1 MAIFKGNDHEFKE
14 RNMGKDRLVVI
25 GGVAAGM
32 SAASSFKR
40 LRPDS
45 EAVVLERDYFI
56 SYGACSLPYYVS
68 DDVKDVNQLIS
79 LTPKVA
85 TEDRGID
92 VRTRHEVT
100 DIDLEKKQVHVKN
113 LETNESS
120 AMGYDKLVIA
130 TGGLP
135 IRPPLPGIDLDHVF
149 TIRTLLDGIAI
160 KKFIDD
166 WGAFEVCVGSPEC
179 LYVNRYG
186 DEKRAMKAVIVGGG
200 YIGMEMCESLR
211 KRGVEVTVIEKMDRV
226 LGTMDTEITT
236 IVEEKLLAEGVKLF
250 KDTSVEGFKG
260 LKGKVQRVVTDKG
273 EFDADFVLLAI
284 GARPN
289 SEIAKKAGIAMGVAG
304 AIQVDE
310 YMRTN
315 VPDVFAAGDCAEAM
329 HLVTGKKAY
338 IALGTTANK
347 QGRLAGEN
355 AAGLNK
361 QFDGIVGT
369 AVTKIFDLEVAR
381 TGLSS
386 VDAKRE
392 GLTFIASSI
401 KGWSRSKAYP
411 AGKRMTVLYTVE
423 EGTGRL
429 LGAQMVG
436 QEGVA
441 HRIDTLAACLY
452 GRMTIDDVAR
462 LDLGYA
468 PPFATVWDPIL
479 VAANVAL
486 KKMKKGEST
495 LFD

>member
-1 MAIFKGNDHEFKE
+1 
-14 RNMGKDRLVVI
+14 MGTERLVVI

-32 SAASSFKR
+32 SAASSYRR
-40 LRPDS
+40 LKPGA
-45 EAVVLERDYFI
+45 EAIVLERDYFI

-68 DDVKDVNQLIS
+68 DVVKDFNQLIS

-100 DIDLEKKQVHVKN
+100 DIDLEKKQVHGKDLEKN
-113 LETNESS
+113 ETFIL
-120 AMGYDKLVIA
+120 GYDKLIIT

-135 IRPPLPGIDLDHVF
+135 IKPPLPGIDLDHVF

-166 WGAFEVCVGSPEC
+166 WGVFEVCVGSPEC
-179 LYVNRYG
+179 LYINRYG
-186 DEKRAMKAVIVGGG
+186 DEKRTMKAVIVGGG
-200 YIGMEMCESLR
+200 YIGMEMCESFR
-211 KRGVEVTVIEKMDRV
+211 KRGLEVAVIEKMDRV
-226 LGTMDTEITT
+226 LGSMDTEITS
-236 IVEEKLLAEGVKLF
+236 IVEEKLKNEGVKLY
-250 KDTSVEGFKG
+250 KGTSVEGFKG
-260 LKGKVQRVVTDKG
+260 AKGKVQKVITEKG
-273 EFDADFVLLAI
+273 EFDADLVLLAI

-289 SEIAKKAGIAMGVAG
+289 SELAKKAGIALGVAG

-315 VPDVFAAGDCAEAM
+315 MSDVFAAGDCAEAM

-361 QFDGIVGT
+361 KFDGIVGT

-386 VDAKRE
+386 IDAQRE
-392 GLTFIASSI
+392 GLKFFTSAIQ
-401 KGWSRSKAYP
+401 GWSRSKAYP
-411 AGKRMTVLYTVE
+411 AGKRMTVLYAVE

-429 LGAQMVG
+429 LGTQMVG

-452 GRMTIDDVAR
+452 GRMTIEDVAS

-486 KKMKKGEST
+486 KKMKR
-495 LFD
+495 D

>member
-1 MAIFKGNDHEFKE
+1 
-14 RNMGKDRLVVI
+14 MGSERLVVI

-32 SAASSFKR
+32 SAASSYRR
-40 LRPDS
+40 LKPAA
-45 EAVVLERDYFI
+45 EAIVLERDYFI

-68 DDVKDVNQLIS
+68 DDVKDFNQLIS

-85 TEDRGID
+85 IEERGID

-100 DIDLEKKQVHVKN
+100 DIDLEKKQVYGKN
-113 LETNESS
+113 LEKNETFTL
-120 AMGYDKLVIA
+120 GYDKLVIT

-135 IRPPLPGIDLDHVF
+135 IKPPLPGIDLDHVF

-160 KKFIDD
+160 KKFVDD

-179 LYVNRYG
+179 LYINRYG
-186 DEKRAMKAVIVGGG
+186 DEKRIMKAVIVGGG
-200 YIGMEMCESLR
+200 YIGMEMCESFR
-211 KRGVEVTVIEKMDRV
+211 KRGLEVAVIEKMDRV
-226 LGTMDTEITT
+226 LGTMDTEITS
-236 IVEEKLLAEGVKLF
+236 IVEEKLKDEGVKLY
-250 KDTSVEGFKG
+250 KGTSVEGFKG
-260 LKGKVQRVVTDKG
+260 SKGKVEKVVTDKG
-273 EFDADFVLLAI
+273 EFDADLVLLAI

-289 SEIAKKAGIAMGVAG
+289 SELAKKAGIALGVAG
-304 AIQVDE
+304 AIQIDE
-310 YMRTN
+310 YMSTN
-315 VPDVFAAGDCAEAM
+315 VADVFAAGDCAEAM

-361 QFDGIVGT
+361 KFDGIVGT

-386 VDAKRE
+386 VDAQRE
-392 GLTFIASSI
+392 GLKFFTSAIQ
-401 KGWSRSKAYP
+401 GWSRSKAYP
-411 AGKRMTVLYTVE
+411 AGKRMTVLYVVE
-423 EGTGRL
+423 GGTGRL
-429 LGAQMVG
+429 LGTQMVG

-452 GRMTIDDVAR
+452 GRMTIEDVAS

-479 VAANVAL
+479 VAANVAV
-486 KKMKKGEST
+486 KKMKR
-495 LFD
+495 D

>member
-1 MAIFKGNDHEFKE
+1 
-14 RNMGKDRLVVI
+14 MGSERLVVI

-32 SAASSFKR
+32 SAASSYRR
-40 LRPDS
+40 LKPAA
-45 EAVVLERDYFI
+45 EAIVLERDYFI

-68 DDVKDVNQLIS
+68 DDVKDFNQLIS

-85 TEDRGID
+85 IEDRGID

-100 DIDLEKKQVHVKN
+100 DIDLEKKQVHGKN
-113 LETNESS
+113 LEKNETFVL
-120 AMGYDKLVIA
+120 GYDKLVIT

-135 IRPPLPGIDLDHVF
+135 IKPPLTGIDLDHVF

-179 LYVNRYG
+179 LYINRYG
-186 DEKRAMKAVIVGGG
+186 DEKRTMKAVIVGGG
-200 YIGMEMCESLR
+200 YIGMEMCESFR
-211 KRGVEVTVIEKMDRV
+211 KRGLEVAVIEKMDRV
-226 LGTMDTEITT
+226 LGSMDTEITS
-236 IVEEKLLAEGVKLF
+236 IVEEQLKDEGVKLY
-250 KDTSVEGFKG
+250 KGTSVEGFKG
-260 LKGKVQRVVTDKG
+260 SKGKVQKVITDKG
-273 EFDADFVLLAI
+273 EFDADLVLLAI

-289 SEIAKKAGIAMGVAG
+289 SELAKKAGIALGVAG

-315 VPDVFAAGDCAEAM
+315 MPDVFAAGDCAEAM

-361 QFDGIVGT
+361 KFDGIVGT

-386 VDAKRE
+386 IDAQRE
-392 GLTFIASSI
+392 GLKFFTSAIQ
-401 KGWSRSKAYP
+401 GWSRSKAYP
-411 AGKRMTVLYTVE
+411 AGKRMTVLYVVE

-429 LGAQMVG
+429 LGTQMVG

-452 GRMTIDDVAR
+452 GRMTIEDVAS

-486 KKMKKGEST
+486 KKMKR
-495 LFD
+495 D

>member
-1 MAIFKGNDHEFKE
+1 
-14 RNMGKDRLVVI
+14 MGSERLVVI

-32 SAASSFKR
+32 SAASSYRR
-40 LRPDS
+40 LKPAA
-45 EAVVLERDYFI
+45 EAIVLERDYFI

-68 DDVKDVNQLIS
+68 DDVKDFNQLIS

-85 TEDRGID
+85 IEERGID

-100 DIDLEKKQVHVKN
+100 DIDLEKKQVYGKN
-113 LETNESS
+113 LEKNETFTL
-120 AMGYDKLVIA
+120 GYDKLVIT

-135 IRPPLPGIDLDHVF
+135 IKPPLPGIDLDHVF

-160 KKFIDD
+160 KKFVDD

-179 LYVNRYG
+179 LYINRYG
-186 DEKRAMKAVIVGGG
+186 DEKRIMKAVIVGGG
-200 YIGMEMCESLR
+200 YIGMEMCESFR
-211 KRGVEVTVIEKMDRV
+211 KRGLEVAVIEKMDRV
-226 LGTMDTEITT
+226 LGTMDTEITS
-236 IVEEKLLAEGVKLF
+236 IVEEKLKDEGVKLY
-250 KDTSVEGFKG
+250 KGTSVEGFKG
-260 LKGKVQRVVTDKG
+260 SKGKVEKVVTDKG
-273 EFDADFVLLAI
+273 EFDADLVLLAI

-289 SEIAKKAGIAMGVAG
+289 SELAKKAGIALGVAG
-304 AIQVDE
+304 AIQIDE

-315 VPDVFAAGDCAEAM
+315 VADVFAAGDCAEAM

-361 QFDGIVGT
+361 KFDGIVGT

-386 VDAKRE
+386 VDAQRE
-392 GLTFIASSI
+392 GLKFFTSAIQ
-401 KGWSRSKAYP
+401 GWSRSKAYP
-411 AGKRMTVLYTVE
+411 AGKRMTVLYVVE

-429 LGAQMVG
+429 LGTQMVG

-452 GRMTIDDVAR
+452 GRMTIEDVAS

-479 VAANVAL
+479 VAANVAV
-486 KKMKKGEST
+486 KKMKR
-495 LFD
+495 D

>member
-1 MAIFKGNDHEFKE
+1 
-14 RNMGKDRLVVI
+14 MGTERLVVI

-32 SAASSFKR
+32 SAASSYRR
-40 LRPDS
+40 LKPGA
-45 EAVVLERDYFI
+45 EAIVLERDYFI

-68 DDVKDVNQLIS
+68 DVVKDFNQLIS

-100 DIDLEKKQVHVKN
+100 DIDLEKKQVHGKDLEKN
-113 LETNESS
+113 ETFIL
-120 AMGYDKLVIA
+120 GYDKLIIT

-135 IRPPLPGIDLDHVF
+135 IKPPLPGIDLDHVF

-179 LYVNRYG
+179 LYINRYG
-186 DEKRAMKAVIVGGG
+186 DEKRTMKAVIVGGG
-200 YIGMEMCESLR
+200 YIGMEMCESFR
-211 KRGVEVTVIEKMDRV
+211 KRGLEVAVIEKMDRV
-226 LGTMDTEITT
+226 LGSMDTEITS
-236 IVEEKLLAEGVKLF
+236 IVEEKLKNEGVKLF
-250 KDTSVEGFKG
+250 KGTSVEGFKG
-260 LKGKVQRVVTDKG
+260 AKGKVQNVITDKG
-273 EFDADFVLLAI
+273 EFEADLVLLAI

-289 SEIAKKAGIAMGVAG
+289 SELAKKAGIALGVAG

-315 VPDVFAAGDCAEAM
+315 MPDVFAAGDCAEAM

-361 QFDGIVGT
+361 KFDGIVGT

-386 VDAKRE
+386 IDAQRE
-392 GLTFIASSI
+392 GLKFFTSAIQ
-401 KGWSRSKAYP
+401 GWSRSKAYP
-411 AGKRMTVLYTVE
+411 AGKRMTVLYAVE

-429 LGAQMVG
+429 LGTQMVG

-452 GRMTIDDVAR
+452 GRMTIEDVAS

-486 KKMKKGEST
+486 KKMKR
-495 LFD
+495 D

>member
-1 MAIFKGNDHEFKE
+1 
-14 RNMGKDRLVVI
+14 MGSERLVVI

-32 SAASSFKR
+32 SAASSYRR
-40 LRPDS
+40 LKPAA
-45 EAVVLERDYFI
+45 EAIVLERDYFI

-68 DDVKDVNQLIS
+68 DDVKDFNQLIS

-85 TEDRGID
+85 IEERGID
-92 VRTRHEVT
+92 VRKRHEVT
-100 DIDLEKKQVHVKN
+100 DIDLEKKQVYGKN
-113 LETNESS
+113 LEKNETFTL
-120 AMGYDKLVIA
+120 GYDKLVIT

-135 IRPPLPGIDLDHVF
+135 IKPPLPGIDLDHVF

-160 KKFIDD
+160 KKFVDD

-179 LYVNRYG
+179 LYINRYG
-186 DEKRAMKAVIVGGG
+186 DEKRIMKAVIVGGG
-200 YIGMEMCESLR
+200 YIGMEMCESFR
-211 KRGVEVTVIEKMDRV
+211 KRGLEVAVIEKMDRV
-226 LGTMDTEITT
+226 LGTMDTEITS
-236 IVEEKLLAEGVKLF
+236 IVEEKLKDEGVKLY
-250 KDTSVEGFKG
+250 KGTSVEGFKG
-260 LKGKVQRVVTDKG
+260 SKGKVEKVVTDKG
-273 EFDADFVLLAI
+273 EFDADLVLLAI

-289 SEIAKKAGIAMGVAG
+289 SELAKKAGIALGVAG
-304 AIQVDE
+304 AIQIDE

-315 VPDVFAAGDCAEAM
+315 VADVFAAGDCAEAM

-361 QFDGIVGT
+361 KFDGIVGT

-386 VDAKRE
+386 VDAQRE
-392 GLTFIASSI
+392 GLKFFTSAIQ
-401 KGWSRSKAYP
+401 GWSRSKAYP
-411 AGKRMTVLYTVE
+411 AGKRMTVLYVVE

-429 LGAQMVG
+429 LGTQMVG

-452 GRMTIDDVAR
+452 GRMTIEDVAS

-479 VAANVAL
+479 VAANVAV
-486 KKMKKGEST
+486 KKMKR
-495 LFD
+495 D

>member
-1 MAIFKGNDHEFKE
+1 
-14 RNMGKDRLVVI
+14 MGSERLVVI

-32 SAASSFKR
+32 SAASSYRR
-40 LRPDS
+40 LKPAA
-45 EAVVLERDYFI
+45 EAIVLERDYFI

-68 DDVKDVNQLIS
+68 DDVKDFNQLIS

-85 TEDRGID
+85 IEERGID

-100 DIDLEKKQVHVKN
+100 DIDLEKKQVYGKN
-113 LETNESS
+113 LEKNETFTL
-120 AMGYDKLVIA
+120 GYDKLVIT

-135 IRPPLPGIDLDHVF
+135 IKPPLPGIDLDHVF

-160 KKFIDD
+160 KKFVDD

-179 LYVNRYG
+179 LYINRYG
-186 DEKRAMKAVIVGGG
+186 DEKRIMKAVIVGGG
-200 YIGMEMCESLR
+200 YIGMEMCESFR
-211 KRGVEVTVIEKMDRV
+211 KRGLEVTVIEKMDRV
-226 LGTMDTEITT
+226 LGTMDTEITS
-236 IVEEKLLAEGVKLF
+236 IVEEKLKDEGVKLY
-250 KDTSVEGFKG
+250 KGTSVEGFKG
-260 LKGKVQRVVTDKG
+260 SKGKVEKVVTDKG
-273 EFDADFVLLAI
+273 EFDADLVLLAI

-289 SEIAKKAGIAMGVAG
+289 SELAKKAGIALGVAG
-304 AIQVDE
+304 AIQIDE
-310 YMRTN
+310 YMSTN
-315 VPDVFAAGDCAEAM
+315 VADVFAAGDCAEAM

-361 QFDGIVGT
+361 KFDGIVGT

-386 VDAKRE
+386 VDAQRE
-392 GLTFIASSI
+392 GLKFFTSAIQ
-401 KGWSRSKAYP
+401 GWSRSKAYP
-411 AGKRMTVLYTVE
+411 AGKRMTVLYVVE

-429 LGAQMVG
+429 LGTQMVG

-452 GRMTIDDVAR
+452 GRMTIEDVAS

-479 VAANVAL
+479 VAANVAV
-486 KKMKKGEST
+486 KKMKR
-495 LFD
+495 D

>member
-1 MAIFKGNDHEFKE
+1 
-14 RNMGKDRLVVI
+14 MGKERLVVI

-32 SAASSFKR
+32 SAASSYKR
-40 LRPDS
+40 LKP
-45 EAVVLERDYFI
+45 EAEAIVFERDYFI
-56 SYGACSLPYYVS
+56 SYGSCSLPYYVS
-68 DDVKDVNQLIS
+68 DDVKDFNQLIS
-79 LTPKVA
+79 LTPKMA
-85 TEDRGID
+85 TDRGID
-92 VRTRHEVT
+92 VRTRHEIS
-100 DIDLEKKQVHVKN
+100 DIDVEKKQVHVKN
-113 LETNESS
+113 LEKNETFVLD
-120 AMGYDKLVIA
+120 YDKLVI
-130 TGGLP
+130 TIGGLP
-135 IRPPLPGIDLDHVF
+135 IKPPLPGIDLDHVF

-179 LYVNRYG
+179 LYINRYG
-186 DEKRAMKAVIVGGG
+186 DEKRTMKAVIVGGG
-200 YIGMEMCESLR
+200 YIGMEMCESFR
-211 KRGVEVTVIEKMDRV
+211 KRGLDVAVIEKMDRV
-226 LGTMDTEITT
+226 LGTMDTEITS
-236 IVEEKLLAEGVKLF
+236 IVEEKLKTEGVKLY
-250 KDTSVEGFKG
+250 KGTSVEGFKG
-260 LKGKVQRVVTDKG
+260 SKGKVQKVITDKG
-273 EFDADFVLLAI
+273 EFDADLVLLAI

-289 SEIAKKAGIAMGVAG
+289 SELAKKAGIVLGVAG
-304 AIQVDE
+304 AIQIDE

-315 VPDVFAAGDCAEAM
+315 MPDVFAAGDCAEAM

-361 QFDGIVGT
+361 KFDGIVGT

-386 VDAKRE
+386 IDAHRE
-392 GLTFIASSI
+392 GLKFMTSAIQ
-401 KGWSRSKAYP
+401 GWSRSKAYP
-411 AGKRMTVLYTVE
+411 AGKRMTVLSVVE

-452 GRMTIDDVAR
+452 GRMTIEDVAS

-479 VAANVAL
+479 VAANVAV
-486 KKMKKGEST
+486 KKMKR
-495 LFD
+495 D